1 MSALNCKTKC
11 DGALKNTMKRKFFT
25 GLFAIATSLL
35 PVSVSAQSIEGFTVF
50 GDSLSDNGNAFRTTG
65 GLIPPSPPYVN
76 GRFTNGPVWI
86 EDLTTRLNLT
96 TTTVNFAFG
105 GATSGTANTLPI
117 PSPLFPGVTTQVNA
131 FLQNSPTV
139 SPNRAF
145 VVWAG
150 ANDYLG
156 GGITNPAIPVGNI
169 SSILQRLTAAGAE
182 RLVVVNLPDLGK
194 VPGTIG
200 NPAQSAGLTQLSA
213 AHNQGLRTSLQ
224 ALAQSQPNVS
234 IIPIDVAGLV
244 NEVTTD
250 PARFGFTNVTTPC
263 IGTGA
268 NCDQFLYWDSLHPTA
283 RAHRIISEFAFAIL
297 TAPQTIVPQ
306 TEIALGVAR
315 RPTTDLN
322 GRLVTLRNPN
332 PNQRLGVFVNG
343 DFNFGNRDE
352 SDRTSGY
359 DFDTKGFT
367 LGADYRVTDDL
378 ALGLAFNYFN
388 NNTDLNNDRGNVSI
402 DSYSLSA
409 YGSYNRDRLYADA
422 VINYGWNN
430 FDIERNIRVTGFRS
444 ARASTDGN
452 QFSVRLNTGYNLGQ
466 DQLSFG
472 PMLGVRYTKVNID
485 GYSERNGSLLNLNV
499 ADQEADSVILNVGA
513 QVSYDFRSPSATITP
528 YLAANYEHEFANGSR
543 EIVTE
548 LVSQPGIPN
557 RTRTDEP
564 DRDFIRLSA
573 GVQTQFV
580 NNLSIGVGYETILGK
595 RDVSDHSI
603 QARIRYQF

>member
-1 MSALNCKTKC
+1 
-11 DGALKNTMKRKFFT
+11 MKRQFVVA
-25 GLFAIATSLL
+25 LFSIAVCSL
-35 PVSVSAQSIEGFTVF
+35 PVRVSAQSIEGFTVF

-86 EDLTTRLNLT
+86 EDLAARLNLT
-96 TTTVNFAFG
+96 PTTVNFAFG

-117 PSPLFPGVTTQVNA
+117 PSPLFPGTTTQVNL
-131 FLQNSPTV
+131 FLQNSPRV
-139 SPNRAF
+139 SADQAF
-145 VVWAG
+145 VVWTG

-156 GGITNPAIPVGNI
+156 GGVTNPAIPVGNI

-182 RLVVVNLPDLGK
+182 KLIVLNLPDLGK

-213 AHNQGLRTSLQ
+213 AHNQGLRASLQ
-224 ALAQSQPNVS
+224 ALAQSQPNVT
-234 IIPIDVAGLV
+234 IIPIDIAALV
-244 NEVTTD
+244 NEVTTE

-268 NCDQFLYWDSLHPTA
+268 NCDQFLYWDALHPTT
-283 RAHRIISEFAFAIL
+283 RAHRIISEYAFDIL

-306 TEIALGVAR
+306 AEIALGVAG

-322 GRLVTLRNPN
+322 GRLVTLRSPN

-343 DFNFGNRDE
+343 DFNFGNRDS
-352 SDRTSGY
+352 SDRTSGF
-359 DFDTKGFT
+359 DFDTKGVIV
-367 LGADYRVTDDL
+367 GADYRVTDDL

-388 NNTDLNNDRGNVSI
+388 NSSDLNSNRGNVSI

-430 FDIERNIRVTGFRS
+430 FDIERNIQVTGFRP
-444 ARASTDGN
+444 ATASTDGN

-466 DQLSFG
+466 NQLAFG
-472 PMLGVRYTKVNID
+472 PMVGVRYTKVNID
-485 GYSERNGSLLNLNV
+485 GYTERNGSILNLNV
-499 ADQEADSVILNVGA
+499 QDQEADSVVLNVGA

-528 YLAANYEHEFANGSR
+528 YLAANYEREFANGSR

-557 RTRTDEP
+557 RTQTDSP
-564 DRDFIRLSA
+564 DRDFVRLSA
-573 GVQTQFV
+573 GVQTQFA

-595 RDVSDHSI
+595 RDVSDHAV
-603 QARIRYQF
+603 QARLRYQF

>member
-1 MSALNCKTKC
+1 
-11 DGALKNTMKRKFFT
+11 MKRQ
-25 GLFAIATSLL
+25 LFAALFSVSVCSL
-35 PVSVSAQSIEGFTVF
+35 PIRVSAQSIAGFTVF

-65 GLIPPSPPYVN
+65 GLIPPSPPYFN

-86 EDLTTRLNLT
+86 EDLAARLNLT
-96 TTTVNFAFG
+96 PTTVNFAFG
-105 GATSGTANTLPI
+105 GATSGTGNTLPI
-117 PSPLFPGVTTQVNA
+117 PSPLFPGVTTQVNL
-131 FLQNSPTV
+131 FLQNSPRVTGD
-139 SPNRAF
+139 RAF

-182 RLVVVNLPDLGK
+182 KLIVVNLPDLGK
-194 VPGTIG
+194 VPGTLG

-213 AHNQGLRTSLQ
+213 VHNQALRTSLQ
-224 ALAQSQPNVS
+224 ALAQSQPNVT
-234 IIPIDVAGLV
+234 IIPIDIAALV

-263 IGTGA
+263 IATGA
-268 NCDQFLYWDSLHPTA
+268 NCDQFLYWDALHPTA
-283 RAHRIISEFAFAIL
+283 RAHRIISDFAFDIL

-306 TEIALGVAR
+306 SEIALGVAR
-315 RPTTDLN
+315 RPITDLN
-322 GRLVTLRNPN
+322 GRLVTLRRPD

-343 DFNFGNRDE
+343 DFNFGSRDE
-352 SDRTSGY
+352 SDRTSGF
-359 DFDTKGFT
+359 DFDTKGVT
-367 LGADYRVTDDL
+367 VGADYAVTENL

-388 NNTDLNNDRGNVSI
+388 NSTDLNNNRGNVSI

-430 FDIERNIRVTGFRS
+430 IDIERNIRVTGFRP
-444 ARASTDGN
+444 ATASTDGN
-452 QFSVRLNTGYNLGQ
+452 QFSVRVNTGYNLGQ
-466 DQLSFG
+466 DQLAFG

-485 GYSERNGSLLNLNV
+485 GYTERNGSILNLNV
-499 ADQEADSVILNVGA
+499 GDQEADSVVLNVGA

-557 RTRTDEP
+557 RTRTDSP
-564 DRDFIRLSA
+564 DRDFVRLSA

-580 NNLSIGVGYETILGK
+580 NNFSIGVGYETILGK
-595 RDVSDHSI
+595 RDVSDHAV
-603 QARIRYQF
+603 QARLRYQF